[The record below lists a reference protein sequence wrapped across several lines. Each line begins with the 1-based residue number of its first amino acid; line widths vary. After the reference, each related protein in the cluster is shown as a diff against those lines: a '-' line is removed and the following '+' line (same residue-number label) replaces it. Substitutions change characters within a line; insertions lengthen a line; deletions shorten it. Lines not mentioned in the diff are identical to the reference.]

1 MLEEVCLTVQ
11 KMELLIP
18 AIVSG
23 LRGEYFFHMYSFFFF
38 LLLLK
43 FRTLDLTM
51 ISALHSCIL
60 LLFFS
65 QESLDYICSD
75 TCLFSSSWK
84 RDSGTNEPEG
94 GRKMYGCK
102 ERGKRIS
109 FSLHEK
115 KNKTEARQ
123 LGFLVTKPRQNNI
136 IVAL

>member
-38 LLLLK
+38 SVIEIQNLGFDHDFCFTFLYPV
-43 FRTLDLTM
+43 
-51 ISALHSCIL
+51 A
-60 LLFFS
+60 FFS

-84 RDSGTNEPEG
+84 RESGTNEPEG